1 MQTLTLQKSTKSARG
16 KLTICGSK
24 SESNRA
30 LILNQ
35 LFDQTIQIEN
45 LSDAQ
50 DTVLLQKAFNST
62 DSIID
67 VHHAGTA
74 MRFLTAY
81 FSIQK
86 DREVVLTGSERMKER
101 PIGILVDALRQL
113 GAEINYLEKENFP
126 PLQIKGQS
134 ITQNQIQLQA
144 NISSQYITALMLI
157 GAKLVNGLKIQ
168 LIGKVTSFPYI
179 AMTVAMMRKLGI
191 DVDFKQNII
200 SVKYHKSLN
209 PQIFKVE
216 SDWSSVSYFYAI
228 AALSDEPKLEL
239 SSFFENSLQGD
250 SKLVEIYRIYFG
262 VRTEFIDNQIILTKD
277 KKFIPKPFVLDLNQT
292 PDLAQ
297 TIAVTCA
304 GLKVK
309 CKLTGLETL
318 KIKETDRLIALQKEL
333 SKVGAITEIT
343 NASLE
348 IISFTSPES
357 MPCIETYNDHR
368 MAMAFAVLY
377 QKMDLEILDPL
388 VVVKSYPRF
397 WDDLKMI

>member
-30 LILNQ
+30 LMLNQ

-50 DTVLLQKAFNST
+50 DTALLQKAFSST
-62 DSIID
+62 DTIID

-168 LIGKVTSFPYI
+168 LIGKVTSLPYI
-179 AMTVAMMRKLGI
+179 TMTVTMMRKLGI
-191 DVDFKQNII
+191 DVEFKQNII

>member
-168 LIGKVTSFPYI
+168 LIGKVTSLPYI
-179 AMTVAMMRKLGI
+179 TMTVTMMRKLGI
-191 DVDFKQNII
+191 DVEFKQNII

>member
-168 LIGKVTSFPYI
+168 LIGKVTSLPYI
-179 AMTVAMMRKLGI
+179 TMTVTMMRKLGI
-191 DVDFKQNII
+191 DVEFKQNII

-348 IISFTSPES
+348 IIGFTSPES

>member
-50 DTVLLQKAFNST
+50 DTALLQKAFSST
-62 DSIID
+62 DTIID

-191 DVDFKQNII
+191 DVEFKQNII
-200 SVKYHKSLN
+200 SVKYHKSLS

-357 MPCIETYNDHR
+357 IPCIETYNDHR

>member
-50 DTVLLQKAFNST
+50 DTALLQKAFSST
-62 DSIID
+62 DTIID

-126 PLQIKGQS
+126 PLQIRGQS

-191 DVDFKQNII
+191 DVEFKQNII

-292 PDLAQ
+292 PDIAQ

>member
-30 LILNQ
+30 LMLNQ

-50 DTVLLQKAFNST
+50 DTALLQKAFNST

-191 DVDFKQNII
+191 DVEFKQNII